1 MTQQQF
7 SLIPHADIELKF
19 PRQPIE
25 YFVTLPDKGIKQDTG
40 LIMFIPGFGMLANDD
55 YVANKLSPHLANQH
69 NCVVVSVNYF
79 GIYNRP
85 NTNKGGGNIRLADD
99 FSHSIQAVYG
109 LSLTGGQDINQLHQQ
124 QTLEER
130 DSYARRV
137 LDGLS
142 QALPMVKN
150 LDPRCQVLLK
160 TGRDEY
166 QSFGLLPAIDHLQV
180 LGEVIKQF
188 KINRRRMI
196 VYGTSYGGYVALLMG
211 KFAPQTFSV
220 VIDNSGFVCATM
232 NYIVAKEF
240 AGYSEDFRLSFDQ
253 MKVGILID
261 NPWTIVNETSPYF
274 FADSHRQI
282 RSLFN
287 LSHWRKS
294 TTRYFIFHSTQD
306 NLSRATTSIEVID
319 KFVNLL
325 KKHAQV
331 DYTRVKSTDIDGK
344 FFKNLSHGMN
354 ASLRGLFDRVVKT
367 DKKHKLFKGTEEN
380 DFSLNSEYRL
390 TCVDKIY
397 VFNFKEDYTLTVSL
411 NPIES

>member
-7 SLIPHADIELKF
+7 SLIPHPDIELKF

-69 NCVVVSVNYF
+69 NCIVVSLNYF
-79 GIYNRP
+79 GIYNRL
-85 NTNKGGGNIRLADD
+85 NTNNGGGNIRLADD
-99 FSHSIQAVYG
+99 FFHSIQAIYG
-109 LSLTGGQDINQLHQQ
+109 LTVGQQVQQ
-124 QTLEER
+124 QKQNDIE
-130 DSYARRV
+130 YVKWV

-142 QALPMVKN
+142 QTLPMVKS
-150 LDPRCQVLLK
+150 LDSRCQVLLK

-180 LGEVIKQF
+180 LGEVLKQF

-196 VYGTSYGGYVALLMG
+196 VYGTSYGGYMALLMG

-220 VIDNSGFVCATM
+220 IVENSGFVCTSID
-232 NYIVAKEF
+232 YIVAKEKEL
-240 AGYSEDFRLSFDQ
+240 AGFSGDFHVAVNQ
-253 MKVGILID
+253 MKVNVWVD
-261 NPWTIVNETSPYF
+261 NPWTIMDETSPYF

-287 LSHWRKS
+287 LSHWCKS
-294 TTRYFIFHSTQD
+294 ATRYFIFHSTQD
-306 NLSRATTSIEVID
+306 RLSKTTSIEMVD
-319 KFVNLL
+319 KFVNIL
-325 KKHAQV
+325 KNYAQV
-331 DYTRVKSTDIDGK
+331 DYTRVKTSDIDGK
-344 FFKNLSHGMN
+344 VFKNLSHGMN

-367 DKKHKLFKGTEEN
+367 DKKHKLFKAIEEN
-380 DFSLNSEYRL
+380 DFSLNSEYQFL
-390 TCVDKIY
+390 CADKTY
-397 VFNFKEDYTLTVSL
+397 QFNFRSDYTLTVS
-411 NPIES
+411 IIT

>member
-1 MTQQQF
+1 VSTTLV
-7 SLIPHADIELKF
+7 STIDLIPI
-19 PRQPIE
+19 R
-25 YFVTLPDKGIKQDTG
+25 
-40 LIMFIPGFGMLANDD
+40 
-55 YVANKLSPHLANQH
+55 
-69 NCVVVSVNYF
+69 
-79 GIYNRP
+79 
-85 NTNKGGGNIRLADD
+85 GGGNIRLADD

-130 DSYARRV
+130 DSYARWV

-142 QALPMVKN
+142 QALPMVKV
-150 LDPRCQVLLK
+150 LDPRCQVLFK

-180 LGEVIKQF
+180 LGEVLKQF
-188 KINRRRMI
+188 KINRRRII
-196 VYGTSYGGYVALLMG
+196 VYGTSYGGYTALLMG

-220 VIDNSGFVCATM
+220 VIDNSGFVCASM
-232 NYIVAKEF
+232 DYIVAKEL
-240 AGYSEDFRLSFDQ
+240 AGFSGDFHVAVNQ
-253 MKVGILID
+253 MKVNVWVD
-261 NPWTIVNETSPYF
+261 NPWTIMNETSPYF

-294 TTRYFIFHSTQD
+294 ATRYFIFHSTQD
-306 NLSRATTSIEVID
+306 RLSRATTSIEMVD
-319 KFVNLL
+319 KFVNILRNY
-325 KKHAQV
+325 AQV
-331 DYTRVKSTDIDGK
+331 DYTRVKTSDIDGK
-344 FFKNLSHGMN
+344 VFKNLSHGMN

>member
-7 SLIPHADIELKF
+7 SLTPHPDIELKF

-55 YVANKLSPHLANQH
+55 YVADKLSPHLANQH
-69 NCVVVSVNYF
+69 NCVVVSINYF

-85 NTNKGGGNIRLADD
+85 NTNKGGGNICLADD
-99 FSHSIQAVYG
+99 FSYSIQAIYG
-109 LSLTGGQDINQLHQQ
+109 LKLTNDQEIHQ
-124 QTLEER
+124 QTLQER
-130 DSYARRV
+130 DNYTRWV

-142 QALPMVKN
+142 QALPMVRC
-150 LDPRCQVLLK
+150 LDQRCQVLLK

-180 LGEVIKQF
+180 LGEVLKQF
-188 KINRRRMI
+188 KVNRRRLV

-220 VIDNSGFVCATM
+220 VVENSGFVCASID
-232 NYIVAKEF
+232 YIVAKELVGF
-240 AGYSEDFRLSFDQ
+240 SGDLDFIMNQ
-253 MKVGILID
+253 MKVKVCVD
-261 NPWTIVNETSPYF
+261 NPWTIMNETSPYF

-282 RSLFN
+282 RSLLN
-287 LSHWRKS
+287 RIHWRK
-294 TTRYFIFHSTQD
+294 TNTRYFIFHSTQD
-306 NLSRATTSIEVID
+306 RLSKATTFIEMVD
-319 KFVNLL
+319 KFVNIL
-325 KKHAQV
+325 KNYAQV

-344 FFKNLSHGMN
+344 VFKNLSHGMN

-367 DKKHKLFKGTEEN
+367 DKKHKLFKATEAN

-390 TCVDKIY
+390 ICADKTY
-397 VFNFKEDYTLTVSL
+397 RFNFKEDYTLTVSL
-411 NPIES
+411 HPTEN